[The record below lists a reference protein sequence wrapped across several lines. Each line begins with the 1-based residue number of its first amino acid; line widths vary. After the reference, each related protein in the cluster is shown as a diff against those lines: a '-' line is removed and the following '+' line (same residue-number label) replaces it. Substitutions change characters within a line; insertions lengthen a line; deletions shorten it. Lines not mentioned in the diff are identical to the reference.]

1 MAIFLMCY
9 AIVIARLICYT
20 FHCSKD
26 IPWLVVVN
34 LQSLLFLFNS
44 VSNSVVYA
52 FLKQDICRQLKHF
65 VQIFAHRHF
74 LQVVSFAFGVF
85 KVAPH
90 GHITERTFYVQFT
103 QSEPIRLKHF
113 TIRLDSHGGLS
124 NTLN

>member
-1 MAIFLMCY
+1 MAIFLVCY

-20 FHCSKD
+20 FHCLKD

-44 VSNSVVYA
+44 LSNSVVYA

-124 NTLN
+124 NTPN